1 MFLSC
6 LLVRVLPSRSL
17 SSGQLSCSTGC
28 KALHP
33 LALTCQLITGH
44 WLRQCVNEWKEVA
57 GNELIRHL
65 ACEKPTPFAD
75 REERTEILKIQPQ
88 ANPGKAPAACGSS
101 PARPNSIGLFANVD
115 EFGLQSHWACGVK
128 SWRLFSRLQPQGFAP
143 VFFHAV
149 SLSPCQ
155 EQAGGGSVNHRRG
168 VFLHVGGLAFCHPAV
183 TTCSGPRVR
192 SAARPAT
199 SLRSRPNIP
208 PRQSRAPFLT
218 LSPRMRQA
226 MAPLKKNFTLVICRT
241 CPLS

>member
-6 LLVRVLPSRSL
+6 LLVRVLPSRGF

-75 REERTEILKIQPQ
+75 REERSEILKIQPQ

-101 PARPNSIGLFANVD
+101 PARPNGIGLFANVD

-143 VFFHAV
+143 VFFSRGVTV
-149 SLSPCQ
+149 SLSGTSRRRFRQSPSRRFSPCRW
-155 EQAGGGSVNHRRG
+155 ACVLSSCRHLLLR
-168 VFLHVGGLAFCHPAV
+168 PA
-183 TTCSGPRVR
+183 CPFGR
-192 SAARPAT
+192 AARRVPSLTAKYTSAT
-199 SLRSRPNIP
+199 ITRAILDPISPHATGDGP
-208 PRQSRAPFLT
+208 PQ
-218 LSPRMRQA
+218 
-226 MAPLKKNFTLVICRT
+226 KKLYVGD
-241 CPLS
+241 L

>member
-6 LLVRVLPSRSL
+6 LLVRVLPSRGF

-75 REERTEILKIQPQ
+75 REERTEILKIQSQ

-143 VFFHAV
+143 VFSQAA
-149 SLSPCQ
+149 SPSPCL
-155 EQAGGGSVNHRRG
+155 E
-168 VFLHVGGLAFCHPAV
+168 
-183 TTCSGPRVR
+183 
-192 SAARPAT
+192 
-199 SLRSRPNIP
+199 
-208 PRQSRAPFLT
+208 
-218 LSPRMRQA
+218 
-226 MAPLKKNFTLVICRT
+226 
-241 CPLS
+241 